1 MKLRKLPEAEAALSH
16 SALPAGGRPPA
27 TDSSAAERPAS
38 DASADVPNGAHGR
51 YLLGVIC
58 KETGRAKAAIAH
70 FADALA
76 SDPFMWS
83 AYEELCALG
92 AENEAEA
99 GKFILILVSAI
110 RLTSRVF
117 C

>member
-1 MKLRKLPEAEAALSH
+1 MSNYAWVLEV
-16 SALPAGGRPPA
+16 RPGYEEEYKKRH
-27 TDSSAAERPAS
+27 DYVVNELNLI
-38 DASADVPNGAHGR
+38 D
-51 YLLGVIC
+51 GVIC

-92 AENEAEA
+92 AESEAEA
-99 GKFILILVSAI
+99 GTFFLIIV
-110 RLTSRVF
+110 
-117 C
+117 